1 MHVIVSGCGRVGS
14 QLSEFLSYEGH
25 DVMVIDKDPEAF
37 KRLGAAFNGV
47 TIEGVAFDEEVLAE
61 AQAEK
66 ADAFA
71 AVTNFDNTNLMT
83 AELATSIYQIPKVV
97 SRLYYPERELTFF
110 KMGIEY
116 VCSTT
121 LLADRFKELLV
132 KGEDAFVQQD
142 RLDLGLQ
149 LVEFRVTGVG
159 AGRPAGEL
167 NAGVSSHVV
176 SLVRDGKEL
185 DWDESTLLSVGDH
198 VLVTLRREGWRAIA
212 ACLGESMLDDPA
224 CRLAVVT
231 ASPETEALLTGEG
244 QPVNVVIGGCSAV
257 GAHLGYLLA
266 LEGNNVTI
274 IDEDPALFD
283 RLPEGFDGRFIEGVI
298 YDEEA
303 LLEADIENAQYFAAV
318 TKLDNKN
325 LMAAEVARHVF
336 EVPRVVSRLFNPDK
350 EQTYQALGISYVC
363 GTRMIAEEILG
374 RILQPVM
381 RRVGTCFNN
390 LFDVVEFDCPP
401 SWDSKTAAEVKAGAR
416 IAFVARRSS
425 GHMPEERFVLHS
437 GDKITMI
444 GSHKSLD
451 KLERYLKKHRK
462 G

>member
-25 DVMVIDKDPEAF
+25 DVMVIDKDPAAF
-37 KRLGAAFNGV
+37 NRLGAAFNGI

-71 AVTNFDNTNLMT
+71 AVTNQDNTNLMT
-83 AELATSIYQIPKVV
+83 AELATTIYEIPKVV

-121 LLADRFKELLV
+121 LLTDRIKELLI
-132 KGEDAFVQQD
+132 KGEDVFVQQD

-149 LVEFRVTGVG
+149 LVEFRVTDEG
-159 AGRPAGEL
+159 AGRPAAEL
-167 NAGVSSHVV
+167 NAGVSSHLV
-176 SLVRDGKEL
+176 SLVRDGSEL
-185 DWDESTLLSVGDH
+185 DWNGSTMLEAGDH
-198 VLVTLRREGWRAIA
+198 VLVTLRREGWRAIG
-212 ACLGESMLDDPA
+212 ACLGSDMLDDPS

-231 ASPETEALLTGEG
+231 PSPEAEALLTGEG
-244 QPVNVVIGGCSAV
+244 PPVKVVIGGCSAV

-266 LEGNNVTI
+266 MEGNDVTI
-274 IDEDPALFD
+274 IDEDPALFE

-303 LLEADIENAQYFAAV
+303 LLEAEIEDAQYFAAV

-325 LMAAEVARHVF
+325 LMAAEVARNVF
-336 EVPRVVSRLFNPDK
+336 GVPRVVSRLFNPDK

-363 GTRMIAEEILG
+363 GTRMIAEELLG
-374 RILQPVM
+374 RILRPVM
-381 RRVGTCFNN
+381 SRVGTCFNN
-390 LFDVVEFDCPP
+390 LFDVVEFECPP
-401 SWDSKTAAEVKAGAR
+401 SWNEKAAAEVKTGGR
-416 IAFVARRSS
+416 IAYIARRSS
-425 GHMPEERFVLHS
+425 GHMPEDKFILKS
-437 GDKITMI
+437 GDKITVV
-444 GSHKSLD
+444 GSKRHLD
-451 KLERYLKKHRK
+451 KLEHYLKKHHK